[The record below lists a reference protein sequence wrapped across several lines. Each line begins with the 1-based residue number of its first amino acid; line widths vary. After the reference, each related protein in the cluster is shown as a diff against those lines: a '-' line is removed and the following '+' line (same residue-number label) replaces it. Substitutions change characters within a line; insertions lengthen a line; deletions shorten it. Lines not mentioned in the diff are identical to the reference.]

1 MENHSDDESS
11 NNLERA
17 TTLYQYNENNYTYG
31 PGHFERLN
39 EWNEKII
46 QEEDLVPVERQELTE
61 DENDWGPEYYDNTE
75 TWYNPID
82 ETINESW
89 GLLDLL
95 SETEQHIEEV

>member
-75 TWYNPID
+75 I
-82 ETINESW
+82 
-89 GLLDLL
+89 
-95 SETEQHIEEV
+95 